1 MSKEHLK
8 KLNSRPLSWSS
19 LSSWEWNKEEWAKK
33 YLEGIE
39 TPPSPEMLFGSAV
52 GLKLEKDPTY
62 LPMIP
67 RHSKMEHPFNVS
79 ISGIKLVG
87 YADTFDHITF
97 VKGGENKTGVKKWDQ
112 KRVDEH
118 GQITMYLLMNY
129 ITNKIKPEDVDFF
142 LAWMPTVRKESGTFE
157 VVIDFV
163 PDIENN
169 IKIFKTKRTMVD
181 ILKFAGYIKKT
192 HKEMQKFALE
202 YKETF
207 EERTARKL
215 DKDIIN
221 MVKTI

>member
-1 MSKEHLK
+1 MKHHLE

-39 TPPSPEMLFGSAV
+39 TPPNEEMIFGSKV
-52 GLKLEKDPTY
+52 GKKLETDPTY

-67 RHSKMEHPFNVS
+67 RHSKMEHEFKVNIGGVE
-79 ISGIKLVG
+79 LVG
-87 YADTFDHITF
+87 YADTFCIETF
-97 VKGGENKTGVKKWDQ
+97 KKGGEYKTGVKKWDQ

-129 ITNKIKPEDVDFF
+129 ITNKIKPEDVDFI

-157 VVIDFV
+157 VVIEFV

-169 IKIFKTKRTMVD
+169 IKIFKTKRTMVE

-192 HKEMQKFALE
+192 YKEMEKYALA
-202 YKETF
+202 YKGS
-207 EERTARKL
+207 
-215 DKDIIN
+215 
-221 MVKTI
+221 V